1 MAATANVVMNV
12 DEWDPRWYQFQ
23 CWRIKLRR
31 LTLFLDFGL
40 GMFHQGLNFNRQLG
54 RNTRLAYPVVRYRG
68 IGWMRSRHMVRQ
80 SVALWHCSD
89 TEIIQEISG
98 TKHFWPLMQHSRVS
112 PGTPKGRTK
121 TFQSAEQRERERPPA
136 ELKWLRYWTSESLH
150 VLQAALL
157 HLVCMCSVVLCCYF
171 VMLPFHR
178 WWRKSLSVQ
187 QKQKDRSDSEQ
198 KTPKELGIQRLTI
211 VSGKMCVE
219 FGVYLYTY
227 IITFYILYHIH
238 NFIFYT
244 YLLKN

>member
-121 TFQSAEQRERERPPA
+121 TFQSAEQRERERETSCRA
-136 ELKWLRYWTSESLH
+136 EVAKVLNQRITACSTSSFAAFGLH
-150 VLQAALL
+150 VQCCALL
-157 HLVCMCSVVLCCYF
+157 LLCYASISPLVTQVVISATEAE
-171 VMLPFHR
+171 R
-178 WWRKSLSVQ
+178 
-187 QKQKDRSDSEQ
+187 
-198 KTPKELGIQRLTI
+198 
-211 VSGKMCVE
+211 
-219 FGVYLYTY
+219 
-227 IITFYILYHIH
+227 
-238 NFIFYT
+238 
-244 YLLKN
+244 

>member
-1 MAATANVVMNV
+1 M
-12 DEWDPRWYQFQ
+12 
-23 CWRIKLRR
+23 
-31 LTLFLDFGL
+31 TLFRHRNNSG
-40 GMFHQGLNFNRQLG
+40 NF
-54 RNTRLAYPVVRYRG
+54 RNEALLTTDATQPCQP
-68 IGWMRSRHMVRQ
+68 RHAQR
-80 SVALWHCSD
+80 ADKDLPKCR
-89 TEIIQEISG
+89 TE
-98 TKHFWPLMQHSRVS
+98 
-112 PGTPKGRTK
+112 
-121 TFQSAEQRERERPPA
+121 RERERPPA

-244 YLLKN
+244 YLLKK